1 MAMEEALV
9 RFEKEERG
17 RLFVAKLP
25 FEKVD
30 DLNDFFDPANAEKGA
45 LVVIAGKVVIV
56 FVLIVN
62 SFRVVLPFNFL

>member
-1 MAMEEALV
+1 MVMEEALV

-17 RLFVAKLP
+17 KLFVAKLP

>member
-1 MAMEEALV
+1 MVMEEALV

-25 FEKVD
+25 FEKED